1 MIAVNVPKVEIV
13 GSGEEDA
20 VIENSPLDETVILD
34 NAESDKMAEIVKIDD
49 AVFIG
54 NEETVDILEYDDT
67 EVPVASALVE
77 KVSRLVFV
85 IVVTPLD
92 VLDTV

>member
-1 MIAVNVPKVEIV
+1 MIALNVPKVEIV
-13 GSGEEDA
+13 GIGEKDA

-34 NAESDKMAEIVKIDD
+34 NAESDKMAEIVNIDD

-54 NEETVDILEYDDT
+54 NDETVDILEYDD
-67 EVPVASALVE
+67 AG
-77 KVSRLVFV
+77 V
-85 IVVTPLD
+85 IVTIPLD